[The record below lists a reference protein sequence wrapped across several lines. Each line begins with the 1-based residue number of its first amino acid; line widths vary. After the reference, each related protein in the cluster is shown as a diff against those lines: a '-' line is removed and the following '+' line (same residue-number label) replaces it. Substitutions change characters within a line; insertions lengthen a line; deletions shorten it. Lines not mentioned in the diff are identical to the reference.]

1 MPKSNKRGYHVY
13 VGGIEDGSDINRYGK
28 AFAKWCW
35 FYGLGTYIKVSK
47 SGSMLERQLID
58 DAVFSPER
66 LVFEAKPTLAEGL
79 SQTVIRSVTQEES

>member
-35 FYGLGTYIKVSK
+35 FYGLGHIQVSK

-66 LVFEAKPTLAEGL
+66 LIFEAKPTLGEGL
-79 SQTVIRSVTQEES
+79 AKTVVPSIVQEAS

>member
-1 MPKSNKRGYHVY
+1 MTNSKKTSYHVW
-13 VGGIEDGSDINRYGK
+13 VGGIEDGNDIHRYGK
-28 AFAKWCW
+28 TFAKRCW
-35 FYGLGTYIKVSK
+35 LANLGTYIKVSK